1 MLRKRAE
8 DSIGGKSPRCQ
19 NPAHWQCHG
28 SSDDGE
34 DPDFVRDADGHTR
47 CSTAGKSNKSG
58 RINKM
63 KKVLLAVTFV
73 TRWLSAPHAQVIAYP
88 HTHSDA
94 MNVVEDYRTNWRI
107 NDQELSQFDPHAFR
121 W

>member
-1 MLRKRAE
+1 VEKPVFAKIRHSGNVTAIAMA
-8 DSIGGKSPRCQ
+8 
-19 NPAHWQCHG
+19 
-28 SSDDGE
+28 GE
-34 DPDFVRDADGHTR
+34 DADFVRDAYGHTL

-73 TRWLSAPHAQVIAYP
+73 TRWLNAPQAQVMAYP
-88 HTHSDA
+88 HTHSDG
-94 MNVVEDYRTNWRI
+94 MNVGEDYWTTWRS
-107 NDQELSQFDPHAFR
+107 NDKEQSQFDPHEFR